1 MKTIFTADCH
11 CDSKTV
17 MTMRGSSFA
26 SPADHDDYVLDKVN
40 SMADRNDRVVIAGDF
55 CSRGAEQLLARIV
68 CRQVYLI
75 IGNHDRAQAIKKF
88 KAAEL
93 ALDFKVGGV
102 FTYVSHYP
110 HAFWPQSHKNSFHLY
125 GHVHAERE
133 DWLDIALPGRR
144 SLDIGLDNAKRL
156 LGDYRPFTEE
166 ELYDFLSVK
175 PGHDPIEYYAHRR
188 AMRGE
193 VGPTHMGDFNA

>member
-1 MKTIFTADCH
+1 MKTILTADCH

-17 MTMRGSSFA
+17 MSMRPFSC
-26 SPADHDDYVLDKVN
+26 PADHDDYMLDRIN

-55 CSRGAEQLLARIV
+55 CSRGAEHLLARIL
-68 CRQVYLI
+68 CKNVYLI
-75 IGNHDRAQAIKKF
+75 IGNHDKAQSVRKF

-93 ALDFKVGGV
+93 AMEIKIKDEY
-102 FTYVSHYP
+102 TYVSHYP
-110 HAFWPQSHKNSFHLY
+110 HAFWPRSHRNSFHLY

-166 ELYDFLSVK
+166 EVFDLLSVK

-188 AMRGE
+188 ALRGE
-193 VGPTHMGDFNA
+193 VGPHEMGNFDA